1 MQLIIAINLFM
12 SFIELRYK
20 TLQYFED
27 VCELKSYLLVFQI
40 MLAGEKVFGRR
51 LFKFLSR
58 PVVYDQFVGG
68 ENPRE
73 LATTVTLLNKSNLR

>member
-1 MQLIIAINLFM
+1 
-12 SFIELRYK
+12 
-20 TLQYFED
+20 
-27 VCELKSYLLVFQI
+27 